1 VHLSCKLNEKLSK
14 PRKNMLTNH
23 TVTPSLN
30 SEKINIDP
38 LKDGISSIE
47 LIRISG
53 SDLDIVN
60 AARVSYGKISTE
72 IAEKDKKLIAFLM
85 EHNHTS
91 PFEHNQLSFRVKAP
105 IFVSRQWMRHRMNSY
120 NEISYRYVK
129 ASLEFYVPPKWR
141 SQDTKNKQAS
151 IGSFDN
157 QEFTDTFKESIN
169 QSVKTYE
176 YLLEN
181 GVGRELARSVLPL
194 CTYTEFIFTC
204 NLHSLMH
211 FLKLR
216 LHAGAQYEIQMYAQ
230 SLLKLALPYFPI
242 ALNEWKR
249 IHATELNLSEDTFT
263 PAFTHA
269 IE

>member
-1 VHLSCKLNEKLSK
+1 MENMQINASNILNTL
-14 PRKNMLTNH
+14 PHALI
-23 TVTPSLN
+23 L
-30 SEKINIDP
+30 DP
-38 LKDGISSIE
+38 LNDSISSIE
-47 LIRISG
+47 LVRVSG
-53 SDLDIVN
+53 SDIDVVN

-72 IAEKDKKLIAFLM
+72 VNDRDRKLISFLL

-91 PFEHNQLSFRVKAP
+91 PFEHNQLSFRIKAP
-105 IFVSRQWMRHRMNSY
+105 IFVARQWMRHRMNSY

-129 ASLEFYVPPKWR
+129 SALEFYIPPKWR

-157 QEFTDTFKESIN
+157 EEFTQKLKNSIEN
-169 QSVKTYE
+169 SVQTYE
-176 YLLEN
+176 FLLEN

-194 CTYTEFIFTC
+194 GTYTEFIFTC

-230 SLLKLALPYFPI
+230 GLLQLALPHFPLSL
-242 ALNEWKR
+242 AEWKR
-249 IHATELNLSEDTFT
+249 INAEHLNFIEDTFT
-263 PAFTHA
+263 PEFTKTA
-269 IE
+269 E